1 MFFQIKSKP
10 EDFVVEEVL
19 WEWLPTWK
27 WDFLYIFFEKE
38 NLTTMDIV
46 DDLTKNFHFQ
56 RDEIGIAWLKDKAWI
71 TKQWISISQCSLN
84 KIWWEELFIQTL
96 WKKVRILKKSY
107 NESWLKVASNQWN
120 RFEIHLR
127 ARQNISKEIKSQV
140 DNNVQKIIEK
150 WFPNCFGMQRFGKWK
165 KNFYEAKDR
174 LKVLAKEYNERWQL
188 KESDLPYHLRFLLQ
202 AYPSMYFNEYVLN
215 RWEKWL
221 FLLQWDILVDRF
233 NSNSVRTAVY
243 DSQKIYPFDYQKLKK
258 EKSDLN
264 FFEPEPHPTPLLLGE
279 GSHVVAVEVNTQDSS
294 VKAAEGQKIP
304 PTPLIKGGNLKDGG
318 IVSLFEG
325 GLYDVNKRFP
335 TWPMLWWN
343 LLLPSEWTKARVRDS
358 QLLALADFGEW
369 MQQVCKI
376 YNLRWVRRVLF
387 IRVPDLK
394 FEWDKDDIKLEFFLP
409 TWCYATTLI
418 SFILQWID
426 YLTLKDN
433 SLLIPRISE
442 K

>member
-1 MFFQIKSKP
+1 MLFQIKSKP
-10 EDFVVEEVL
+10 EDFIVEEVL
-19 WEWLPTWK
+19 WEWVPSWK
-27 WDFLYIFFEKE
+27 WDFLYVFFEKE

-46 DDLTKNFHFQ
+46 DDLTKNFHLQ

-71 TKQWISISQCSLN
+71 TRQWISISQRSLSR
-84 KIWWEELFIQTL
+84 IWWEDKFIQTL
-96 WKKVRILKKSY
+96 WKKVRILEKSY

-120 RFEIHLR
+120 KFKIRLR
-127 ARQNISKEIKSQV
+127 ARQNISKEIKNQIE
-140 DNNVQKIIEK
+140 NNVQKIIEK

-174 LKVLAKEYNERWQL
+174 LKQLAQEYNEKWKL

-215 RWEKWL
+215 RREKWL

-233 NSNSVRTAVY
+233 NSNWVKTAVY
-243 DSQKIYPFDYQKLKK
+243 DSQKIYSFDYQKLKK
-258 EKSDLN
+258 EKSEFN
-264 FFEPEPHPTPLLLGE
+264 FFEPNI
-279 GSHVVAVEVNTQDSS
+279 SDKWNDFDS
-294 VKAAEGQKIP
+294 
-304 PTPLIKGGNLKDGG
+304 
-318 IVSLFEG
+318 
-325 GLYDVNKRFP
+325 NKRFP

-343 LLLPSEWTKARVRDS
+343 FLLPSEWTKARIRDY
-358 QLLALADFGEW
+358 QLLELAEFDEW
-369 MQQVCKI
+369 MQHVCKI

-387 IRVPDLK
+387 IKVPDLK
-394 FEWDKDDIKLEFFLP
+394 FEWNNDDIKLEFFLP
-409 TWCYATTLI
+409 TWSYATTLV

-433 SLLIPRISE
+433 SLFIPRISE

>member
-1 MFFQIKSKP
+1 MLFQIKSKP
-10 EDFVVEEVL
+10 EDFIVEEVL
-19 WEWLPTWK
+19 WEWVPSWK
-27 WDFLYIFFEKE
+27 WDFLYVFFEKE

-46 DDLTKNFHFQ
+46 DDLTKNFHLQ

-71 TKQWISISQCSLN
+71 TRQWISISQRSLN

-96 WKKVRILKKSY
+96 WKKVRILEKSY

-120 RFEIHLR
+120 KFKIRLR
-127 ARQNISKEIKSQV
+127 ARQNISKEIKNQIE
-140 DNNVQKIIEK
+140 NNVQKII
-150 WFPNCFGMQRFGKWK
+150 MQRFGKWK

-174 LKVLAKEYNERWQL
+174 LKQLAQEYNEKWKL

-215 RWEKWL
+215 RREKWL

-233 NSNSVRTAVY
+233 NSNWVKTAVY
-243 DSQKIYPFDYQKLKK
+243 DSQKIYSFDYQKLKK
-258 EKSDLN
+258 EKSEFN
-264 FFEPEPHPTPLLLGE
+264 FFEPNI
-279 GSHVVAVEVNTQDSS
+279 SDKWNDFDS
-294 VKAAEGQKIP
+294 
-304 PTPLIKGGNLKDGG
+304 
-318 IVSLFEG
+318 
-325 GLYDVNKRFP
+325 NKRFP

-343 LLLPSEWTKARVRDS
+343 LLLPSEWTKARIRDY
-358 QLLALADFGEW
+358 QLLELAEFDEW
-369 MQQVCKI
+369 MQHVCKI

-387 IRVPDLK
+387 IKVPDLK
-394 FEWDKDDIKLEFFLP
+394 FEWNNDDIKLEFFLP
-409 TWCYATTLI
+409 TWSYATTLV

-433 SLLIPRISE
+433 SLFIPRISE

>member
-1 MFFQIKSKP
+1 MLFQIKSKP
-10 EDFVVEEVL
+10 EDFVVEEIL
-19 WEWLPTWK
+19 WGWIPSWK
-27 WDFLYIFFEKE
+27 WDFLYVFFEKE

-46 DDLTKNFHFQ
+46 DDLTMNFHLH
-56 RDEIGIAWLKDKAWI
+56 RDEIWIAWLKDKAWI
-71 TKQWISISQCSLN
+71 TRQWISISQRSLSR
-84 KIWWEELFIQTL
+84 IWWEEKFIQTI
-96 WKKVRILKKSY
+96 WKKVRILEKSY
-107 NESWLKVASNQWN
+107 NEFWLKVASNLWN
-120 RFEIHLR
+120 KFKIRLR
-127 ARQNISKEIKSQV
+127 ARGNITKEIKNQIE
-140 DNNVQKIIEK
+140 NNVQKIIER
-150 WFPNCFGMQRFGKWK
+150 WFPNCFWMQRFGKWK

-174 LKVLAKEYNERWQL
+174 LQKLAKEYNEKWKL

-233 NSNSVRTAVY
+233 NSNWVKTSVY
-243 DSQKIYPFDYQKLKK
+243 NSQKIYPFDYQKLKK
-258 EKSDLN
+258 EKTDSS
-264 FFEPEPHPTPLLLGE
+264 FFEPEISDKWDGF
-279 GSHVVAVEVNTQDSS
+279 DS
-294 VKAAEGQKIP
+294 
-304 PTPLIKGGNLKDGG
+304 
-318 IVSLFEG
+318 
-325 GLYDVNKRFP
+325 NKRFP

-343 LLLPSEWTKARVRDS
+343 LLLPSEWTKAHVRDN
-358 QLLALADFGEW
+358 QLLQLAEFDEW

-387 IRVPDLK
+387 IKVLDLK

-409 TWCYATTLI
+409 TWSYATTLV

-433 SLLIPRISE
+433 SLFIPRISE

>member
-1 MFFQIKSKP
+1 MLFQIKSKP

-19 WEWLPTWK
+19 WEWVPSWK

-38 NLTTMDIV
+38 NLTTMEIV
-46 DDLTKNFHFQ
+46 DDLTKNFHLQ

-71 TKQWISISQCSLN
+71 TRQWISISQRSLN
-84 KIWWEELFIQTL
+84 KIWWEDLFIQIL
-96 WKKVRILKKSY
+96 WKKVRILEKSY
-107 NESWLKVASNQWN
+107 NEFWLKVASNQWN
-120 RFEIHLR
+120 KFEIRLR
-127 ARQNISKEIKSQV
+127 ARQNISKEIKNQIE
-140 DNNVQKIIEK
+140 NNVEKIIEK

-174 LKVLAKEYNERWQL
+174 LKQLAQEYNEKWKL

-233 NSNSVRTAVY
+233 NSNWVKTVDY

-258 EKSDLN
+258 EKSDSN
-264 FFEPEPHPTPLLLGE
+264 FFEP
-279 GSHVVAVEVNTQDSS
+279 SISDKWDDFDS
-294 VKAAEGQKIP
+294 
-304 PTPLIKGGNLKDGG
+304 
-318 IVSLFEG
+318 
-325 GLYDVNKRFP
+325 NKRFP

-343 LLLPSEWTKARVRDS
+343 LLLPSEWTKARVRDN
-358 QLLALADFGEW
+358 QLLQLAEFDEW

-387 IRVPDLK
+387 IKVSDLK
-394 FEWDKDDIKLEFFLP
+394 FEWDKDDIRLQFFLP
-409 TWCYATTLI
+409 TWSYATTLV

-426 YLTLKDN
+426 HLTLKDN

>member
-1 MFFQIKSKP
+1 MLFQIKSKP
-10 EDFVVEEVL
+10 EDFIVEEIL
-19 WEWLPTWK
+19 WEWVPSWK
-27 WDFLYIFFEKE
+27 WDFLYVFFEKE

-46 DDLTKNFHFQ
+46 DDLTKKFHLQ
-56 RDEIGIAWLKDKAWI
+56 RDEIWIAWLKDKAWI
-71 TKQWISISQCSLN
+71 TRQWISISQRSLN
-84 KIWWEELFIQTL
+84 KIWWEELFIQIL
-96 WKKVRILKKSY
+96 WKKVRVLGKSY
-107 NESWLKVASNQWN
+107 NDFWLKVASNLWN
-120 RFEIHLR
+120 KFKIRLC
-127 ARQNISKEIKSQV
+127 ARQNVSEEIKNQIE
-140 DNNVQKIIEK
+140 NNVEKIIEK

-165 KNFYEAKDR
+165 KNFYEAKER
-174 LKVLAKEYNERWQL
+174 LKQLANEFNEKWKL

-233 NSNSVRTAVY
+233 NSNWVQTAVY

-264 FFEPEPHPTPLLLGE
+264 FFEPEPHPNPLLIGE
-279 GSHVVAVEVNTQDSS
+279 GIPTSREGEVNAQDFYPVGGASA
-294 VKAAEGQKIP
+294 KASEWQFDVGQ
-304 PTPLIKGGNLKDGG
+304 
-318 IVSLFEG
+318 
-325 GLYDVNKRFP
+325 YDENKRFP

-343 LLLPSEWTKARVRDS
+343 LLLPSEWTKARVRDN
-358 QLLALADFGEW
+358 QLLQLAEFDEW

-376 YNLRWVRRVLF
+376 YNLWWVRRVLF
-387 IRVPDLK
+387 IKVSDLK
-394 FEWDKDDIKLEFFLP
+394 FEWDNDDVKLQFFLP
-409 TWCYATTLI
+409 TGSYATTLV

-426 YLTLKDN
+426 HLTLKDN

>member
-1 MFFQIKSKP
+1 MLYQIKSKP

-19 WEWLPTWK
+19 WEWVPSWK

-46 DDLTKNFHFQ
+46 DDLTKNFHLQ

-71 TKQWISISQCSLN
+71 TRQWISISQHSLN

-96 WKKVRILKKSY
+96 WKKVRILEKSY
-107 NESWLKVASNQWN
+107 NESWLKVASNLWN
-120 RFEIHLR
+120 KFKIRLR
-127 ARQNISKEIKSQV
+127 ARQNILKEIKNQIE
-140 DNNVQKIIEK
+140 DNVQKIIER

-165 KNFYEAKDR
+165 KNFYEAKER
-174 LKVLAKEYNERWQL
+174 LQKLAKEYKEKWKL
-188 KESDLPYHLRFLLQ
+188 KESELPYHLRFLLQ

-233 NSNSVRTAVY
+233 NSNWVKTAVY

-258 EKSDLN
+258 EKSELN
-264 FFEPEPHPTPLLLGE
+264 FFEPDI
-279 GSHVVAVEVNTQDSS
+279 SDKWDDFDS
-294 VKAAEGQKIP
+294 
-304 PTPLIKGGNLKDGG
+304 
-318 IVSLFEG
+318 
-325 GLYDVNKRFP
+325 NKRFP
-335 TWPMLWWN
+335 TGPMLWWN
-343 LLLPSEWTKARVRDS
+343 LLLPSEWSKACIRDN
-358 QLLALADFGEW
+358 QLLELAEFDEW

-387 IRVPDLK
+387 VKVPDLK
-394 FEWDKDDIKLEFFLP
+394 FEWDNDDIKLQFFLP
-409 TWCYATTLI
+409 TGSYATILV

-426 YLTLKDN
+426 HLTLKDN

>member
-1 MFFQIKSKP
+1 MLFQIKSKP
-10 EDFVVEEVL
+10 EDFIVEEVL
-19 WEWLPTWK
+19 WEWVPSWK

-46 DDLTKNFHFQ
+46 DDLTKNFHLQ

-71 TKQWISISQCSLN
+71 TRQWISISQRSLN
-84 KIWWEELFIQTL
+84 KIWWEALFIQTL

-107 NESWLKVASNQWN
+107 SESWLKVASNLWN
-120 RFEIHLR
+120 RFEIRLR
-127 ARQNISKEIKSQV
+127 ARQDISKEIKNQIE
-140 DNNVQKIIEK
+140 NNVQKIIER

-174 LKVLAKEYNERWQL
+174 LKQLAQEYNEKWKL
-188 KESDLPYHLRFLLQ
+188 KEADLPYHLRFLLQ

-233 NSNSVRTAVY
+233 NSNWVKTAVY

-264 FFEPEPHPTPLLLGE
+264 FFEPDILDECG
-279 GSHVVAVEVNTQDSS
+279 D
-294 VKAAEGQKIP
+294 
-304 PTPLIKGGNLKDGG
+304 
-318 IVSLFEG
+318 F
-325 GLYDVNKRFP
+325 DVNKRFP
-335 TWPMLWWN
+335 TGPMLWWN
-343 LLLPSEWTKARVRDS
+343 LLLPSEWSKARIRDN
-358 QLLALADFGEW
+358 QLIELAEFDVW

-376 YNLRWVRRVLF
+376 YNLWWVRRVLF
-387 IRVPDLK
+387 IKVPDLR
-394 FEWDKDDIKLEFFLP
+394 FEWDNDDIKLQFFLP
-409 TWCYATTLI
+409 TWSYATILI

-433 SLLIPRISE
+433 SLIIPRIHI
-442 K
+442 